1 MHRVRAFFVKKTRLL
16 AVLVAAVIVVA
27 GALSVP
33 LAVSV
38 AAGAGGTV
46 VVIDAGHGG
55 IDGGVT
61 GSASGVKESE
71 LNLAL
76 ARVLAEYVEAGG
88 MRAVMTRKSS
98 AGLYRAT
105 DSNKKRADMQRR
117 VEIVREAA
125 PVAVVSIHMNTF
137 SSPSRRGAQVFFDAG
152 SEKGRALAELV
163 QDELNRTF
171 NVPDTGREFSAL
183 AAEKYLL
190 QNSPAPAVIVE
201 CGFLSNPADEANL
214 LDDAY
219 RAEMAHAVF
228 RALAVF
234 VSGGA

>member
-1 MHRVRAFFVKKTRLL
+1 MHRIRAFFVKKTRLL

-38 AAGAGGTV
+38 AAGAGGAV

-125 PVAVVSIHMNTF
+125 PVAVVSIHKNTF

-152 SEKGRALAELV
+152 SEKGRALAELC
-163 QDELNRTF
+163 
-171 NVPDTGREFSAL
+171 
-183 AAEKYLL
+183 LL
-190 QNSPAPAVIVE
+190 YTSPSPR
-201 CGFLSNPADEANL
+201 D
-214 LDDAY
+214 
-219 RAEMAHAVF
+219 
-228 RALAVF
+228 
-234 VSGGA
+234 

>member
-1 MHRVRAFFVKKTRLL
+1 MHRIMAFFVKKTRLF
-16 AVLVAAVIVVA
+16 AVLVAAFIVVA

-38 AAGAGGTV
+38 AAGAGGAV